1 MNAQLKNRF
10 KVLQPVVV
18 VLVCC
23 LLAGQ
28 AWGDSYEVPAV
39 RQASDILPKE
49 MVQGKRH
56 RISEAVLNEG
66 YMHVYSVTSEFGDF
80 TARGDAML
88 RRLLREIAAIVD
100 LREKSTGRALAEAAG
115 DTAAGPFKAM
125 GSLVTKPVKTLAG
138 IPGGVHRLFESGVKA
153 LDRERTDYEDS
164 DFAALLAVSSYKR
177 DYAAEHN
184 VDVYSTNPVLQKEL
198 NRVAWASVPGYLSVS
213 VALSPAKGIAVAAYK
228 TMGLVDL
235 LNEVIEEE
243 APTDLHVINENKLK
257 DMGIPEDLIR
267 NFLNH
272 PIYSPRHQ
280 TVITFC
286 LAELGQAKGRDIFL
300 RTALNAL
307 DEEEAFFYQQI
318 AELFRAYNET
328 KSPLVAIKR
337 FNRIPLGVAKNGTVF
352 VAAPFDHGI
361 WTEHAER
368 FINDLV
374 DAYSHGPKG
383 QRVDFWITGT
393 LSDRACKEMSKRD
406 IAVREDVDRD
416 IKLMD

>member
-1 MNAQLKNRF
+1 
-10 KVLQPVVV
+10 
-18 VLVCC
+18 
-23 LLAGQ
+23 
-28 AWGDSYEVPAV
+28 
-39 RQASDILPKE
+39 

-80 TARGDAML
+80 TARGDTML
-88 RRLLREIAAIVD
+88 RRLLHEIAAIAD
-100 LREKSTGRALAEAAG
+100 LRQQSTGRALAEAAG
-115 DTAAGPFKAM
+115 DSAAGPFKAV
-125 GSLVTKPVKTLAG
+125 GSLLTKPVKTLAG
-138 IPGGVHRLFESGVKA
+138 IPRGVHRLLESGVKA
-153 LDRERTDYEDS
+153 VGRERTDYEDS

-198 NRVAWASVPGYLSVS
+198 NRVAWAGVPGYVFVS
-213 VALSPAKGIAVAAYK
+213 AALVPVTGAAVATYR
-228 TMGLVDL
+228 TMGIVDF

-243 APTDLHVINENKLK
+243 APTDLHVMNQKKLI
-257 DMGIPEDLIR
+257 DMGIPDDLIR
-267 NFLNH
+267 NFLSH

-286 LAELGQAKGRDIFL
+286 LADLGQAKGRDIFL
-300 RTALNAL
+300 RTVLNAL

-328 KSPLVAIKR
+328 KSPIVAIKR
-337 FNRIPLGVAKNGTVF
+337 FNRIPLGLAKNGAVF

-361 WTEHAER
+361 WTEHAEP

-374 DAYSHGPKG
+374 AAYSHGPKG
-383 QRVDFWITGT
+383 QRIDFWITGT
-393 LSDRACKEMSKRD
+393 LSERACKEMSKRD